1 MQIPLLS
8 RRALPLC
15 AALLT
20 GVVWHGVPRD
30 AEAKPATAA
39 KIPIAV
45 GSFAGPQQTK
55 VRAKVMDVLR
65 KSGSYEVTDAED
77 IKPGAKK
84 AAYASMAQAMGV
96 NAIVVGVISKRHNLT
111 VTVYDANG
119 ARVDAIEIKGGGG
132 SFGLQKAIDNELE
145 ISIADPIARAKPGS
159 SSGKP
164 ASGGGK
170 KAAGAAAVAPKG
182 GATPPA
188 TKAGAGEEEEP
199 ELTEDGEIEEPVEGE
214 GEGEGEGDASGEASE
229 SEGEDVDAPSAP
241 SEPGLRPVEVMVGL
255 RGYSRAFEYTDPQ
268 SNKDYLNT
276 QLNTYELPLAPAIIL
291 SGRFYPAA
299 LFSNG
304 WLSHVGLT
312 GRYELTVATGTTY
325 SEKTDTG
332 QTVTTALDT
341 SAAAWHLGLRGR
353 LTLGPHELGMFAEYG
368 TQSFILKGDEE
379 PVPLKPYALVPDVTY
394 TFIRTGIDLRLYFGK
409 VLLGGHVAPRFLT
422 SLHEIDLAGIWF
434 PGATGSG
441 LDFGVMGG
449 YRLLPFLSVVG
460 GVDVLRYGFDFN
472 GIPDCPSMPWA
483 QRCPVAGG
491 ATDTYLSGYI
501 AAMFHLDGSAAAK
514 P

>member
-1 MQIPLLS
+1 LQTPLLS
-8 RRALPLC
+8 RRALTLC

-20 GVVWHGVPRD
+20 GVVWHGAPRD
-30 AEAKPATAA
+30 AVAKPATAA
-39 KIPIAV
+39 KVPIAV

-77 IKPGAKK
+77 IKPGAKT

-111 VTVYDANG
+111 ITVYDANG

-132 SFGLQKAIDNELE
+132 SFGLLKAVDNELE
-145 ISIADPIARAKPGS
+145 ISIADPIARAKP
-159 SSGKP
+159 

-170 KAAGAAAVAPKG
+170 KAAAAAAVAPKAA
-182 GATPPA
+182 ATPPKPA
-188 TKAGAGEEEEP
+188 AGEEEEP
-199 ELTEDGEIEEPVEGE
+199 EISEDGEVEEPVEGE
-214 GEGEGEGDASGEASE
+214 ASGEGEGEASGEASA
-229 SEGEDVDAPSAP
+229 SAGEDVDAPSAP
-241 SEPGLRPVEVMVGL
+241 SEPGLRPLEVIVGL
-255 RGYSRAFEYTDPQ
+255 RGYRRTFDYTDVRK
-268 SNKDYLNT
+268 NTDLLGT
-276 QLNTYELPLAPAIIL
+276 QLHPYELPLAPAIIASL
-291 SGRFYPAA
+291 RFYPAA

-304 WLSHVGLT
+304 FLSHVGIT

-325 SEKTDTG
+325 SEQG
-332 QTVTTALDT
+332 VTTALDT
-341 SAAAWHLGLRGR
+341 SAASWHLGLRGR
-353 LTLGPHELGMFAEYG
+353 ITLGPHELGVFAEYG
-368 TQSFILKGDEE
+368 TQTFLLRGDEN

-394 TFIRTGIDLRLYFGK
+394 TFVRTGIDARFYFGK
-409 VLLGGHVAPRFLT
+409 VIVGGQVAPRFLT

-449 YRLLPFLSVVG
+449 YRVLPYLSVVG
-460 GVDVLRYGFDFN
+460 GVDILRYGFDFN
-472 GIPDCPSMPWA
+472 GMPDCPPNP

-491 ATDTYLSGYI
+491 ATDTYPSAWL
-501 AAMFHLDGSAAAK
+501 AAMFHLDGSAAEK
-514 P
+514 PAP